1 MGLGRIYDLS
11 SAGDDHL
18 CPWGVEMAG
27 REPLLELYYPTTF
40 MNDEKQSPNSNTVS
54 ISMDKA
60 DTIYS
65 NMCRGV
71 MTAEEVIL
79 DFALN
84 PNINGRVLDE
94 PVGVTTR
101 VVMSFPSAKRLL
113 HLLHAIV
120 SKHEETF
127 GEVPLDVNQRLQSR
141 PTPAPE
147 PAS

>member
-1 MGLGRIYDLS
+1 
-11 SAGDDHL
+11 
-18 CPWGVEMAG
+18 
-27 REPLLELYYPTTF
+27 
-40 MNDEKQSPNSNTVS
+40 MNDEKQSPNNAIP

-60 DTIYS
+60 ETIYS

-71 MTAEEVIL
+71 MTSEEVIL

-94 PVGVTTR
+94 PVGVDTR

-120 SKHEETF
+120 SKHEENF
-127 GEVPLDVNQRLQSR
+127 GEVPLDMNQRLQAR
-141 PTPAPE
+141 PTPTPE

>member
-1 MGLGRIYDLS
+1 
-11 SAGDDHL
+11 
-18 CPWGVEMAG
+18 
-27 REPLLELYYPTTF
+27 
-40 MNDEKQSPNSNTVS
+40 MNDEKQPANNTVP

-60 DTIYS
+60 ETIYS

-94 PVGVTTR
+94 SVAVDTR

-113 HLLHAIV
+113 HLLHTIV

-127 GEVPLDVNQRLQSR
+127 GVVPLDINQRLQSR
-141 PTPAPE
+141 PAPAPE